1 MKLFKSHITFTKQQR
16 YGIFLLVIVIVS
28 IQLCYTFISFK
39 SPIKENVALI
49 KTIQLAKVELDS
61 LYKQSLSADSG
72 YKIYPFNPNYI
83 TDYKGYRLGMKTEEI
98 DRLLAYRDQ
107 NKWINSAREFQ
118 QVTKVSDSLLETL
131 SPYFKFPDWVTSKA
145 NQQNSFQSK
154 SKNEVF
160 DLNNASLDQLKSI
173 YGIGDFYANK
183 IIELRQKL
191 NGFAA
196 YQELSVISGLTPE
209 VLENIKKS
217 TIIASPRVISAINI
231 NTATKADLVKVPYI
245 DYEIAFKIIEYR
257 TLNEKIS
264 SIDELLKINTFPTY
278 KFEII
283 KLYLHIN

>member
-1 MKLFKSHITFTKQQR
+1 MKVRADKYLWCIRLFKTRKLQCMI
-16 YGIFLLVIVIVS
+16 
-28 IQLCYTFISFK
+28 
-39 SPIKENVALI
+39 N
-49 KTIQLAKVELDS
+49 
-61 LYKQSLSADSG
+61 
-72 YKIYPFNPNYI
+72 
-83 TDYKGYRLGMKTEEI
+83 
-98 DRLLAYRDQ
+98 Q

>member
-61 LYKQSLSADSG
+61 LYKQSLSAESG
-72 YKIYPFNPNYI
+72 YKTYPFNPNYI

-264 SIDELLKINTFPTY
+264 NIDELLKINTFPTY